1 MGLAFG
7 SPAIILQ
14 VGPTPGTAAGIGF
27 LIGWWRRVTHRRR
40 PWDVTEFGQPSFFFF
55 LFWTEPVAE
64 RKRPTAPIMEP
75 SMTANG
81 VHMCRG
87 VATPPPPPPPSLSLF
102 FFLLERRRR
111 WQVAIRAVPSVR
123 FSLMRWPTLFLFS
136 FIFLFFFPFY
146 FGFLSFSAIPP
157 PPCGHAPLPMGEGG
171 GASFFGGGGVDAAEA
186 VFLHQRP
193 TVMTLTLTL
202 AKCAFVLFS

>member
-1 MGLAFG
+1 MG
-7 SPAIILQ
+7 
-14 VGPTPGTAAGIGF
+14 
-27 LIGWWRRVTHRRR
+27 RYRV
-40 PWDVTEFGQPSFFFF
+40 WATEFFF

-136 FIFLFFFPFY
+136 FIFLFFFPFTLV
-146 FGFLSFSAIPP
+146 FFRFPPFP